1 MINQN
6 NLPEAISILI
16 GDNFTFSLL
25 IKSFPEIRSELVSA
39 KSSVNSP
46 AIHKVLQFFSDKLKK
61 DPNLLNNFIVDGE
74 FFNKKLAVKAQ
85 NTNDTNNYSGRV
97 TTVEKSEDAW
107 RAFSDSLRGKI
118 FRSFSIIERED
129 SIVVYFL

>member
-25 IKSFPEIRSELVSA
+25 IKSFPEMRSELVSA

-85 NTNDTNNYSGRV
+85 NTNDTNNYSGCV
-97 TTVEKSEDAW
+97 ATVEKSEDAW
-107 RAFSDSLRGKI
+107 QAFSDSLRGKI